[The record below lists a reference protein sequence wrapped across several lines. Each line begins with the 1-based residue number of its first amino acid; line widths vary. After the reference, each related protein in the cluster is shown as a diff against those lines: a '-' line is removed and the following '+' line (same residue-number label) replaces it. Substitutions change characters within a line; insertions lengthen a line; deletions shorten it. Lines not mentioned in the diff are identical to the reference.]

1 MLPPQLR
8 LKSYNYY
15 LPPELIAQSPA
26 KPRDHSRLLILDRKK
41 NKIIHDRFYN
51 LPQYLTKGDVLVF
64 NNSKVIPARLYG
76 KKETGGKIEVFL
88 LRKIKNN
95 IWQCLTKGKIKE
107 QQKIILPKNFIGQ
120 IIKIN
125 DDGTKI
131 IKFISENPRV
141 KPGGFLNILSIGQ
154 TPTPPYIKKKSNLI
168 EYQTVYAK
176 KEGSVAA
183 PTAGFHFTKSLLT
196 KLKKKGVQ
204 LEYVTLHV
212 GLGTFLPVKENDIT
226 KHQMHT
232 EYFSISKNTLVRIK
246 KAKKAK
252 RRIIAVGTTSC
263 RTLESANCH
272 GATNIFIY
280 PGYKFKNIDAMI
292 TNFHLPKS
300 TLLMLVSAL
309 AGRSKIKKAYQEA
322 VQNKYRFYS
331 FGDAMLIK

>member
-8 LKSYNYY
+8 LNSYNYY

-26 KPRDHSRLLILDRKK
+26 KPRDHSRLLILNRKT
-41 NKIIHDRFYN
+41 NKIIHDYFYH
-51 LPQYLTKGDVLVF
+51 LPNYLTKGDVLVF
-64 NNSKVIPARLYG
+64 NNSKVIPARLFG
-76 KKETGGKIEVFL
+76 HKETGGKIEIFL
-88 LRKIKNN
+88 LKKIKEN
-95 IWQCLTKGKIKE
+95 IWECLTKGKIKE
-107 QQKIILPKNFIGQ
+107 QQKIILPKNFIATVQ
-120 IIKIN
+120 QKN
-125 DDGTKI
+125 SDGTCK
-131 IKFISENPRV
+131 IKFN
-141 KPGGFLNILSIGQ
+141 KKNILSIGQ
-154 TPTPPYIKKKSNLI
+154 TPTPPYIKKKSNLQ

-176 KEGSVAA
+176 KDGSVAA

-212 GLGTFLPVKENDIT
+212 GLGTFLPVKENNIT

-232 EYFSISKNTLVRIK
+232 EYFSINKKIRERIK
-246 KAKKAK
+246 KAHQEK
-252 RRIIAVGTTSC
+252 RRVIAVGTTSC

-280 PGYKFKNIDAMI
+280 PGYKFQNIDAMI

-322 VQNKYRFYS
+322 VQKKYRFYS
-331 FGDAMLIK
+331 FGDAMLII